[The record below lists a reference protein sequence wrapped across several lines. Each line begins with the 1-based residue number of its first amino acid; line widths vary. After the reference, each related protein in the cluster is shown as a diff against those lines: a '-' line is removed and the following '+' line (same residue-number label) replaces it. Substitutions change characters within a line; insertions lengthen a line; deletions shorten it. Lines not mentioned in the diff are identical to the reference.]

1 MPELVGKVAIVTGGA
16 SGLGL
21 AIVKRLLIDG
31 VNVVVAD
38 YSEEGQKVVSEL
50 GDESNI
56 RFMKVDVSNESQIKE
71 VITQTVEWFGT
82 VDIVVANAGIPSD
95 TPIHLET
102 AEAWQNL
109 IDINL
114 TGVFYTNKYA
124 IEQMRKQEKG
134 GSIINM
140 ASILGLVGD
149 PDAIS
154 YSASKGG
161 VVNLTRSLGVAYAKE
176 GIRVNAVAPGY
187 IHTPLLAQLDA
198 DKVKAMEEVHPI
210 GRLGQPDEVASVVAF
225 LASDEASF
233 VIGTT
238 IPIDGGYTAK

>member
-1 MPELVGKVAIVTGGA
+1 MTNLNDKVAIVTGGA

-21 AIVKRLLIDG
+21 AFTKRLLAEG
-31 VNVVVAD
+31 AKVVIAD
-38 YSEEGQKVVSEL
+38 YSSKGQEAANELGEEG
-50 GDESNI
+50 NI
-56 RFMKVDVSNESQIKE
+56 RFFQVDVSDENQVKE
-71 VITQTVEWFGT
+71 MVAQTADWFGE

-109 IDINL
+109 ININL
-114 TGVFYTNKYA
+114 SGVFYTDKYA
-124 IEQMRKQEKG
+124 IEQMRKQGNG
-134 GSIINM
+134 GSIINI

-154 YSASKGG
+154 YSAAKGG
-161 VVNLTRSLGVAYAKE
+161 VVNITRSLGVAYAKE

-187 IHTPLLAQLDA
+187 IRTPLLEQLDA

-210 GRLGQPDEVASVVAF
+210 GRLGQPDEIANVVSF

-233 VIGTT
+233 IVGAI
-238 IPIDGGYTAK
+238 IPVDGGYTAK

>member
-1 MPELVGKVAIVTGGA
+1 MSNLNGKVAIVTGGV

-21 AIVKRLLIDG
+21 AFTKRLLTDG
-31 VNVVVAD
+31 AKVVIAD
-38 YSEEGQKVVSEL
+38 YSEKGQDMVNEL
-50 GDESNI
+50 GDENNVH
-56 RFMKVDVSNESQIKE
+56 FFKVDVSNELQVKE
-71 VITQTVEWFGT
+71 MITQTVNRFGT

-95 TPIHLET
+95 TPIHLEK

-109 IDINL
+109 ININL

-124 IEQMRKQEKG
+124 IEQMRKQGKG
-134 GSIINM
+134 GSIINI

-154 YSASKGG
+154 YSAAKGG

-176 GIRVNAVAPGY
+176 GIRINAVAPGY

-210 GRLGQPDEVASVVAF
+210 GRLGQPVEIANVVSF

-233 VIGTT
+233 IVGTT
-238 IPIDGGYTAK
+238 ITVDGGYTAK